1 MFSKF
6 VSLFLFCKQVHL
18 YHFFPHFT
26 YKRCHTIFLLLCLDL
41 LYSWH
46 SLGSSVLLQMGKVL
60 NPNKCLASTVN
71 QEWALVLHF
80 TLFKSFPR
88 RCWLRSTGGNEGR
101 QQKRRCV
108 SYSLGFPGDP
118 EVKNPPAMQKTQE
131 TQVWSLGQEDS
142 SGGGN
147 GNPLQYSCCRIPWT
161 DETGGLQSW
170 GCKDSDM
177 TEVIS
182 HSMLLFS
189 ILKLHHLDLALPI
202 NQ

>member
-1 MFSKF
+1 MLGA
-6 VSLFLFCKQVHL
+6 SLAGRGVWE
-18 YHFFPHFT
+18 
-26 YKRCHTIFLLLCLDL
+26 RMD
-41 LYSWH
+41 
-46 SLGSSVLLQMGKVL
+46 
-60 NPNKCLASTVN
+60 
-71 QEWALVLHF
+71 
-80 TLFKSFPR
+80 
-88 RCWLRSTGGNEGR
+88 TGVRKAE
-101 QQKRRCV
+101 
-108 SYSLGFPGDP
+108 
-118 EVKNPPAMQKTQE
+118 
-131 TQVWSLGQEDS
+131 SLGQEDS